1 MRLVVVES
9 PYGRNPDGSIADA
22 ATVERNL
29 RYLRACLAD
38 CLRRGE
44 SPIASHGLL
53 TQPGVL
59 DDSVPAERERG
70 LAAGWAWHVK
80 AAAVVF
86 YVDLGITEG
95 MERAKRHTI
104 FVGAA
109 WEQRRLGGVWASRD
123 AQESP

>member
-9 PYGRNPDGSIADA
+9 PYGRNPDGSIADD
-22 ATVERNL
+22 ATIERNL

-38 CLRRGE
+38 CLRRQE

-59 DDSVPAERERG
+59 DDRVLAERERG

-80 AAAVVF
+80 ADAVVF
-86 YVDLGITEG
+86 YMNLGGTSG
-95 MERAKRHTI
+95 MERALLHAHGLGIPVEHRFLRGEWADPDRT
-104 FVGAA
+104 
-109 WEQRRLGGVWASRD
+109 EQ
-123 AQESP
+123 P